1 MDKGKKIR
9 VFAYCDSPTCAT
21 GFGTVSRNIFE
32 GLYNT
37 GRYDIDVFGIN
48 YWGDPHNFPYRIWP
62 AGTNKDRDPYGRQ
75 KAVSMIPRMQFDL
88 LFLLQDSFIMDF
100 LPVLLPHM
108 KENSSKSFRS
118 ILYFPVDSVLK
129 EKWGKNI
136 SDADTIVAYSEF
148 GKQEALKVMPNH
160 EDMKVIPHGVNTRE
174 FYPLPKHEV
183 EAFRKEYFK
192 SEADKFII
200 TNLNRNQ
207 QRKDVPRTIQAFKE
221 FRKQVPE
228 SILYLHMAMQ
238 DQGWDLPEI
247 CRQIGLDITKD
258 VIFPQNFGPNQGY
271 PREIVNALYNS
282 SDVIVSTTLGE
293 GFGLCL
299 SPDTNVYTSN
309 GIKTMDEL
317 TINDAVLSSNGEY
330 NNIEAILSRDYND
343 YLYEITTWLSNI
355 PIKAS
360 SDHGFLVYNDEFVWK
375 KASQL
380 KIGDKLLFPCNY
392 AYKNENTTIDVLDTI
407 YTFLNKRQKDN
418 IVVKNGQVRIQ
429 SNFKQ
434 EENFIPKYINIDK
447 DFCKLMGLYLAEG
460 SLSSVK
466 MDSVTFS
473 FNKNEKESIEFV
485 IAKMKDVFGLDFYEL
500 KDKQLNYNG
509 YSIRFYSSV
518 VAYLFYALCGKGA
531 RTKKIS
537 TILLNLDKPMLIKLV
552 EGVYIGDGSYSES
565 QYEIS
570 FSTTSRDIAYNLR
583 LILSR
588 LGILSSVRTS
598 RVEYKVNVSGV
609 SRENLQKLFGMNVVK
624 VDRTRANERASIS
637 DEYLILPV
645 KNIDKVHYKG
655 KLIDIQVANTNDF
668 VAENVIVHNSWI
680 EAMATKVPIVM
691 PNNTAMSEFIT
702 EDRGYL
708 VNSGSNPSLWTVIPH
723 DNEVM
728 RPLVDVDDMVKTLV
742 HIYNNRDEARTK
754 AENAYKWIVNEMD
767 WQRGIVPRWVD
778 VFDEAYELIQR
789 EDKEHSEDVEAL
801 VDQLGKKKI
810 IESEEL

>member
-118 ILYFPVDSVLK
+118 ILYFPVDSILK

-247 CRQIGLDITKD
+247 CRQMELDITKD

-271 PREIVNALYNS
+271 PREIVNALYNA
-282 SDVIVSTTLGE
+282 SDVVVSTTLGE
-293 GFGLCL
+293 GFGL
-299 SPDTNVYTSN
+299 
-309 GIKTMDEL
+309 
-317 TINDAVLSSNGEY
+317 
-330 NNIEAILSRDYND
+330 
-343 YLYEITTWLSNI
+343 
-355 PIKAS
+355 
-360 SDHGFLVYNDEFVWK
+360 
-375 KASQL
+375 
-380 KIGDKLLFPCNY
+380 
-392 AYKNENTTIDVLDTI
+392 
-407 YTFLNKRQKDN
+407 
-418 IVVKNGQVRIQ
+418 
-429 SNFKQ
+429 
-434 EENFIPKYINIDK
+434 
-447 DFCKLMGLYLAEG
+447 
-460 SLSSVK
+460 
-466 MDSVTFS
+466 
-473 FNKNEKESIEFV
+473 
-485 IAKMKDVFGLDFYEL
+485 
-500 KDKQLNYNG
+500 
-509 YSIRFYSSV
+509 
-518 VAYLFYALCGKGA
+518 
-531 RTKKIS
+531 
-537 TILLNLDKPMLIKLV
+537 
-552 EGVYIGDGSYSES
+552 
-565 QYEIS
+565 
-570 FSTTSRDIAYNLR
+570 
-583 LILSR
+583 
-588 LGILSSVRTS
+588 
-598 RVEYKVNVSGV
+598 
-609 SRENLQKLFGMNVVK
+609 
-624 VDRTRANERASIS
+624 
-637 DEYLILPV
+637 
-645 KNIDKVHYKG
+645 
-655 KLIDIQVANTNDF
+655 
-668 VAENVIVHNSWI
+668 SWI
-680 EAMATKVPIVM
+680 EAMAAKVPIVM
-691 PNNTAMSEFIT
+691 PRNTALTEFIT
-702 EDRGYL
+702 EDKGYL
-708 VNSGSNPSLWTVIPH
+708 INSGSNPSLWTVIPH

-742 HIYNNRDEARTK
+742 HIYNNRDEATQK

-767 WQRGIVPRWVD
+767 WQRGIAPMWIK
-778 VFDEAYELIQR
+778 VFDEAYETMQK
-789 EDKEHSEDVEAL
+789 EETEHSEDVNEL
-801 VDQLGKKKI
+801 VSQLGKKKV